1 MLPSAEGNSNSESY
15 EDEHR
20 NNNNADDQ
28 SNIDFIN
35 NLNVSRTV
43 FKTRWNSAQ
52 IVNDNYCLILT
63 ARKLFDLIDEY
74 VCIFPSQFSYVPS
87 LAMS

>member
-28 SNIDFIN
+28 SNIDFKN
-35 NLNVSRTV
+35 KLNVSRTV
-43 FKTRWNSAQ
+43 FKTR
-52 IVNDNYCLILT
+52 
-63 ARKLFDLIDEY
+63 
-74 VCIFPSQFSYVPS
+74 
-87 LAMS
+87 